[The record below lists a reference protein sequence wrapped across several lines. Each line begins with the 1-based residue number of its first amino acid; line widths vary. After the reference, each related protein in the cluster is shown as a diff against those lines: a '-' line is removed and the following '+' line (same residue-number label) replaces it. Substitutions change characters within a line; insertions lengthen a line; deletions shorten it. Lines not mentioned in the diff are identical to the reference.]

1 MALLATGISIDIA
14 RIPPEVTIPTLD
26 ADNAEAL
33 ALRAL
38 AFVAG
43 DEERLRRFLLLSGL
57 TLDELRD
64 RAGDPRT
71 LSGVLDHL
79 MSDERLLMEF
89 AEAEEIDPALIPSS
103 RRFLPGVPVE

>member
-26 ADNAEAL
+26 ADYAEAL

-43 DEERLRRFLLLSGL
+43 DEERLRCFLLLSGL

-79 MSDERLLMEF
+79 LSDERLLVEF

>member
-1 MALLATGISIDIA
+1 MALFATGISIDIA
-14 RIPPEVTIPTLD
+14 RNPPEVTIPKSD

-38 AFVAG
+38 AYVAG

-79 MSDERLLMEF
+79 MSDERLLMAF

-103 RRFLPGVPVE
+103 RRFLPGVPIE